1 MMDLA
6 ISEGC
11 SNLGVWFMNDSVS
24 EEMQNK
30 INDEADKIFADAQDK
45 LAAFLELHGYEWANG
60 VIFKAHKKGNN
71 L

>member
-11 SNLGVWFMNDSVS
+11 SDLGVWFMNDSVS

-30 INDEADKIFADAQDK
+30 INDEADKIVAEAQDK
-45 LAAFLELHGYEWANG
+45 LAKFLESNGYEWANG
-60 VIFKAHKKGNN
+60 VIFKATERK
-71 L
+71 